1 MLRANKHFYISLEI
15 LTFQRFDLQT
25 ESSIDTFLHTEH
37 RQCFNRSVAAILN
50 HIKRKTKLV
59 KKKKTMGRI
68 EQFSYFP
75 RSFLKGVILYSL
87 KTDSIIPASE
97 L

>member
-1 MLRANKHFYISLEI
+1 
-15 LTFQRFDLQT
+15 
-25 ESSIDTFLHTEH
+25 
-37 RQCFNRSVAAILN
+37 
-50 HIKRKTKLV
+50 
-59 KKKKTMGRI
+59 MGRI

-75 RSFLKGVILYSL
+75 WSFLKGVVLYSL